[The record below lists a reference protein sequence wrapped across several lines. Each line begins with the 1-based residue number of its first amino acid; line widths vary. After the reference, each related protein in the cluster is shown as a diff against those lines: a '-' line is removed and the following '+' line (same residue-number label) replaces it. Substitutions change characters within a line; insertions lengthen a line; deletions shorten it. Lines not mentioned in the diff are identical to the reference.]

1 MLLLTFKQ
9 KKMKQFLELTQKDGQ
24 QVIINVSHIVYV
36 KQQFKNVTIG
46 LNHTNCT
53 SIEVKESFN
62 EIKALLELPII
73 DNGNDINEVQGWKYP
88 GITIR

>member
-1 MLLLTFKQ
+1 M
-9 KKMKQFLELTQKDGQ
+9 
-24 QVIINVSHIVYV
+24 
-36 KQQFKNVTIG
+36 TIG

-88 GITIR
+88 GITIL